1 MKRSLPALLH
11 AGVSCVALAAVTTS
25 GAAATV
31 PEASIDALFAEWTRE
46 TPGCAVGV
54 SENGRV
60 VLEKAY
66 GMADLEHAV
75 PNRAD
80 TIFEAGSV
88 SKQFTAAAILLLA
101 RDGKLSLDDPV
112 RQYLPELPEYATPV
126 TIRQMLQHT
135 SGLRDWGSVAW
146 IAGAPRGSRAYTHAH
161 VLDILSRQESLNFEP
176 GTRWSY
182 SNSGYN
188 LAAILVSRVAGESFA
203 DFTRRRL
210 FEPLGMTQTSWRD
223 DYTRIVKD
231 RAVAYEETEGRFT
244 QDMPFENV
252 HGNGGLLTTVGDLLR
267 WNANFES
274 PKVGDDDWVRLM
286 HTSGA
291 LDSGRKTAY
300 AYGLGVGRYKGV
312 EEVRHS
318 GTTGSYRAYLA
329 RFPGQRVSV
338 AVLCNAGNSMPG
350 QSLHAV
356 ADLYL
361 ANTLTPDSP
370 PTAAKLPASALDARA
385 GLYREVE
392 RGITARIMR
401 EGDGLKVNG
410 NTALVPRSARRFAGE
425 NGVTVE
431 FDDEGRAHVDVGDG
445 WTEVYEPV
453 EPAHPQPAELES
465 LAGRYAS
472 HEAEST
478 FVARV
483 TGGRLELAQRP
494 DTVYPLEPLYADA
507 FDSEIGTIIFRR
519 DAANRAVAL
528 SVVQDRVWDLRFR
541 NEAAPRKR
549 VLAYGDSNTWGWVP
563 AEQGFPTTRYGAD
576 ERWPGIAQTA
586 LGDGYEII
594 EEGLSGRTTD
604 LPDPSVPQIAGAG
617 LDGSAY
623 LPAAVASHLPLDL
636 VVIMLGT
643 NDLKTMFGRSPE
655 DIARGMLALVES
667 VKAMSRAA
675 WTEYPAPKVLV
686 VAPPPL
692 VATERFPGAVFDDG
706 IEKSR
711 QLAARYADVAQA
723 ASVEFLDA
731 GGVTAADGVDGLHL
745 TADAH
750 RKLGLAIAAK
760 VKECLP

>member
-1 MKRSLPALLH
+1 MKRSLCMLLR
-11 AGVSCVALAAVTTS
+11 AGVSCVALACATS
-25 GAAATV
+25 AQAAAAV
-31 PEASIDALFAEWTRE
+31 PAASIDALFAEWTRA

-54 SENGRV
+54 SDSGRV

-66 GMADLEHAV
+66 GMADLEHDV
-75 PNRAD
+75 PNRPN

-88 SKQFTAAAILLLA
+88 SKQFTAAAVLLLA

-112 RQYLPELPEYATPV
+112 RRYIPELPAYAAPV
-126 TIRQMLQHT
+126 TIRQMLHHT

-146 IAGAPRGSRAYTHAH
+146 IAGVPRGSRAYTHAH
-161 VLDILSRQESLNFEP
+161 VLDILMKQETLNFPP

-188 LAAILVSRVAGESFA
+188 LSAILVSRVAGEPFA
-203 DFTRRRL
+203 EFTRKRL
-210 FEPLGMTQTSWRD
+210 FEPLGMTRTSWRD
-223 DYTRIVKD
+223 DYTRIVID
-231 RAVAYEETEGRFT
+231 RAVAYAESDGRYA

-274 PKVGDDDWVRLM
+274 PKVGDDAWVRLM

-291 LDSGRKTAY
+291 LDSGKETSY
-300 AYGLGVGRYKGV
+300 AYGLGVGRYKGL

-329 RFPGQRVSV
+329 RFPEQRVSV

-350 QSLHAV
+350 QALHAV

-361 ANTLTPDSP
+361 ANALEPDPPPSP
-370 PTAAKLPASALDARA
+370 AKVPSSELDART

-392 RGITARIMR
+392 RGVTARITR
-401 EGDGLKVNG
+401 EGDTLKVNG
-410 NTALVPRSARRFAGE
+410 DTTLVPQSAQRFTG
-425 NGVTVE
+425 NDGVTVE

-445 WTEVYEPV
+445 WTETYEPV
-453 EPAHPQPAELES
+453 EPARPKPAELES
-465 LAGRYAS
+465 LAGRYS
-472 HEAEST
+472 SREAETT
-478 FVARV
+478 FIARV
-483 TGGRLELAQRP
+483 AEGRLELTQRP
-494 DTVYPLEPLYADA
+494 DTVYRLDPLYADA
-507 FDSEIGTIIFRR
+507 FESEIGTIIFRR

-541 NEAAPRKR
+541 NEAAPKKR
-549 VLAYGDSNTWGWVP
+549 VLAYGDSNTWGWIPV
-563 AEQGFPTTRYGAD
+563 EQGFPTSRFGAG
-576 ERWPGIAQTA
+576 ERWTGIAQAA

-604 LPDPSVPQIAGAG
+604 LPDPSVSQIAGAG

-643 NDLKTMFGRSPE
+643 NDLKALFDRTPA
-655 DIARGMLALVES
+655 DIAGGMRTLVES
-667 VKAMSRAA
+667 VKKMGRAA
-675 WTEYPAPKVLV
+675 WTEYPAPKILV

-692 VATERFPGAVFDDG
+692 ATTERFPAAVFDDG
-706 IEKSR
+706 IGKSR
-711 QLAARYADVAQA
+711 QLAARYAKIAQEA
-723 ASVEFLDA
+723 GVHFLDA
-731 GGVTAADGVDGLHL
+731 SAVTGADGVDGIHL
-745 TADAH
+745 TATAH
-750 RKLGLAIAAK
+750 RQLGLAIAAK